1 VKKLYDQREVS
12 RLTGISES
20 QIRYW
25 DRQGLITHREKDRG
39 RLWFDFQSLVAFR
52 TVRDLRRQ
60 GVSLR
65 RIRHCVEKLR
75 QIMPGLKQPLSEV
88 RISLVADQLIL
99 GKNCRRFTPE
109 GQLCIDFT
117 GGESASVTPAS
128 EVSEEL
134 FFQALEDEDAG
145 RLPEA
150 REKYEKLLAAV
161 PDHVDALVNLGTI
174 LFLAGHETAAASRY
188 LQALAINPDHA
199 EANYNLANLMEGQG
213 ELDAAVLFYK
223 KAIQADPE
231 FADAHF
237 NLAMVLEALGNDRAG
252 ITGGAIWNWTR
263 RASGRF
269 IRLRLKSLEDRR
281 ATLPAGAPHP
291 KTNQAA
297 FLEDSGEDQKFF
309 SLWHMLP
316 EPKSP

>member
-25 DRQGLITHREKDRG
+25 DRQGLITHREKERG

-60 GVSLR
+60 GVSLHK
-65 RIRHCVEKLR
+65 IRHCVARLR

-99 GKNCRRFTPE
+99 GKNRRRFTPE

-128 EVSEEL
+128 EASEDL

-145 RLPEA
+145 RLSEA
-150 REKYEKLLAAV
+150 REKYEKILAAV
-161 PDHVDALVNLGTI
+161 PNHVDALVNLGTM
-174 LFLAGHETAAASRY
+174 LFLAGQAGDAASRY
-188 LQALAINPDHA
+188 LQALALNPDHA
-199 EANYNLANLMEGQG
+199 EANYNLANLMEDQG

-223 KAIQADPE
+223 KAVQVEPE

-237 NLAMVLEALGNDRAG
+237 NLAMVLEAMGNDRRARDH
-252 ITGGAIWNWTR
+252 WR
-263 RASGRF
+263 RYLELDPASKWAEF
-269 IRLRLKSLEDRR
+269 IRPRLE
-281 ATLPAGAPHP
+281 
-291 KTNQAA
+291 
-297 FLEDSGEDQKFF
+297 
-309 SLWHMLP
+309 
-316 EPKSP
+316 EP

>member
-25 DRQGLITHREKDRG
+25 DRQGLITHRERDRG

-60 GVSLR
+60 GVSLHK
-65 RIRHCVEKLR
+65 IRHCVAKLR

-99 GKNCRRFTPE
+99 GKNRRRFTPE
-109 GQLCIDFT
+109 GQLFIDFT
-117 GGESASVTPAS
+117 GTESAPVTPTS
-128 EVSEEL
+128 EASEEL
-134 FFQALEDEDAG
+134 FFQALEDEEAG
-145 RLPEA
+145 RLAEA
-150 REKYEKLLAAV
+150 QEKYEQVLAAV
-161 PDHVDALVNLGTI
+161 PDHVDALVNLGTM
-174 LFLAGHETAAASRY
+174 LFLAGHARNAASRY

-199 EANYNLANLMEGQG
+199 EANYNLANLMESQG

-223 KAIQADPE
+223 KAVQVEPE

-237 NLAMVLEALGNDRAG
+237 NLAMVMESLGKG
-252 ITGGAIWNWTR
+252 R
-263 RASGRF
+263 RARDHWRRFLELDPTTKWAEF
-269 IRLRLKSLEDRR
+269 IRLRLE
-281 ATLPAGAPHP
+281 
-291 KTNQAA
+291 
-297 FLEDSGEDQKFF
+297 
-309 SLWHMLP
+309 
-316 EPKSP
+316 EP

>member
-25 DRQGLITHREKDRG
+25 DRQGLITHREKERG

-52 TVRDLRRQ
+52 TVRNLRRQ
-60 GVSLR
+60 GVSLH
-65 RIRHCVEKLR
+65 RIRHCVAKLR

-88 RISLVADQLIL
+88 RISLVAGQLIL
-99 GKNCRRFTPE
+99 GKNRRRFTPE

-117 GGESASVTPAS
+117 GEKSAPVTPAS
-128 EVSEEL
+128 EASEEL

-145 RLPEA
+145 RMSEA
-150 REKYEKLLAAV
+150 REKYEKVLAAV

-174 LFLAGHETAAASRY
+174 LFLTGHPRNAASRY
-188 LQALAINPDHA
+188 LQALAINPDHT

-223 KAIQADPE
+223 KVVQVNPE
-231 FADAHF
+231 FANAHF
-237 NLAMVLEALGNDRAG
+237 NLALILEALGKG
-252 ITGGAIWNWTR
+252 R
-263 RASGRF
+263 RARDHWRRYLELDPATKWAEF
-269 IRLRLKSLEDRR
+269 IRRRLE
-281 ATLPAGAPHP
+281 
-291 KTNQAA
+291 
-297 FLEDSGEDQKFF
+297 
-309 SLWHMLP
+309 
-316 EPKSP
+316 EP

>member
-1 VKKLYDQREVS
+1 MKKLYDQKEVS

-20 QIRYW
+20 QVRYW

-60 GVSLR
+60 GVSLHK
-65 RIRHCVEKLR
+65 IRNCVAKLR
-75 QIMPGLKQPLSEV
+75 RIMPGLKQPLAEV

-99 GKNCRRFTPE
+99 GKNRRRFTPE

-117 GGESASVTPAS
+117 GEEGASVTPAS
-128 EVSEEL
+128 ETSEEL

-150 REKYEKLLAAV
+150 REKYEQVLAAA
-161 PDHVDALVNLGTI
+161 PNHVDSLVNLGTI
-174 LFLAGHETAAASRY
+174 LFLAGEAGDATSRY
-188 LQALAINPDHA
+188 LQALAINPDHP

-213 ELDAAVLFYK
+213 ELDAAVLFYR
-223 KAIQADPE
+223 KAVEVEPE

-237 NLAMVLEALGNDRAG
+237 NLAMVLESLGNDRRARDH
-252 ITGGAIWNWTR
+252 WR
-263 RASGRF
+263 RYLELDPASQWAEF
-269 IRLRLKSLEDRR
+269 IRRRLE
-281 ATLPAGAPHP
+281 
-291 KTNQAA
+291 
-297 FLEDSGEDQKFF
+297 
-309 SLWHMLP
+309 
-316 EPKSP
+316 EP

>member
-1 VKKLYDQREVS
+1 MKQLYDQREVS

-25 DRQGLITHREKDRG
+25 DRQGLITRREQDRG

-65 RIRHCVEKLR
+65 RIRNCLAKLR
-75 QIMPGLKQPLSEV
+75 RIMPGLKHPLSEV
-88 RISLVADQLIL
+88 RISLVENQLVL
-99 GKNCRRFTPE
+99 GKNRRRFTPE
-109 GQLCIDFT
+109 GQLFIDFN
-117 GGESASVTPAS
+117 GVESAA
-128 EVSEEL
+128 VSHAPEAFEEL

-150 REKYEKLLAAV
+150 REKYEKVLAAV

-174 LFLAGHETAAASRY
+174 LFLSDHITAAASRY
-188 LQALAINPDHA
+188 LQALALNPDHP

-213 ELDAAVLFYK
+213 ELDAAILFYK
-223 KAIQADPE
+223 KAIQGEPE

-237 NLAMVLEALGNDRAG
+237 NLAMVLESVGNEKRARDH
-252 ITGGAIWNWTR
+252 WR
-263 RASGRF
+263 RYLELDPESQWAEF
-269 IRLRLKSLEDRR
+269 IQRRLE
-281 ATLPAGAPHP
+281 
-291 KTNQAA
+291 
-297 FLEDSGEDQKFF
+297 EI
-309 SLWHMLP
+309 
-316 EPKSP
+316 

>member
-1 VKKLYDQREVS
+1 MKQLYDQREVS

-60 GVSLR
+60 GVSLHK
-65 RIRHCVEKLR
+65 IRNCVAKLR

-99 GKNCRRFTPE
+99 GKNRRRFTPE

-117 GGESASVTPAS
+117 GGEIAPVTPTPEA
-128 EVSEEL
+128 SEEL
-134 FFQALEDEDAG
+134 FFEALEDEDAG
-145 RLPEA
+145 RLSEA
-150 REKYEKLLAAV
+150 REKYEQVLAAV

-174 LFLAGHETAAASRY
+174 LFLTGHEPAAATRY
-188 LQALAINPDHA
+188 LQALALNPDHA

-213 ELDAAVLFYK
+213 ELDAAILFYK
-223 KAIQADPE
+223 KAIQVEPE

-237 NLAMVLEALGNDRAG
+237 NLAMVLEALG
-252 ITGGAIWNWTR
+252 
-263 RASGRF
+263 
-269 IRLRLKSLEDRR
+269 
-281 ATLPAGAPHP
+281 
-291 KTNQAA
+291 Q
-297 FLEDSGEDQKFF
+297 
-309 SLWHMLP
+309 
-316 EPKSP
+316 

>member
-1 VKKLYDQREVS
+1 VKHLYDQWEVS

-60 GVSLR
+60 GVSLYK
-65 RIRHCVEKLR
+65 IRHCVARLR
-75 QIMPGLKQPLSEV
+75 QIMPGLKQPLAEV

-99 GKNCRRFTPE
+99 GKNRRRFTPE

-117 GGESASVTPAS
+117 GGESASVTPAAS
-128 EVSEEL
+128 ASEEL

-145 RLPEA
+145 RVSEA
-150 REKYEKLLAAV
+150 QEKYEKILIAV

-174 LFLAGHETAAASRY
+174 LFLRGQARDAAARY
-188 LQALAINPDHA
+188 LQALAHNPDHA
-199 EANYNLANLMEGQG
+199 EANYNLANLMEDQG
-213 ELDAAVLFYK
+213 ELDAAVLFYQ
-223 KAIQADPE
+223 KAVQVDPE

-237 NLAMVLEALGNDRAG
+237 NLAMVLEALGNDRRARDH
-252 ITGGAIWNWTR
+252 WR
-263 RASGRF
+263 RYLELEPASKWAEF
-269 IRLRLKSLEDRR
+269 IRLRLEE
-281 ATLPAGAPHP
+281 H
-291 KTNQAA
+291 
-297 FLEDSGEDQKFF
+297 
-309 SLWHMLP
+309 
-316 EPKSP
+316 

>member
-60 GVSLR
+60 GVSLHK
-65 RIRHCVEKLR
+65 IRHCVAKLR

-99 GKNCRRFTPE
+99 GKNRRRFTPE
-109 GQLCIDFT
+109 GQLFIDFT
-117 GGESASVTPAS
+117 GGESAPVTPTS
-128 EVSEEL
+128 EGSEEL
-134 FFQALEDEDAG
+134 FFQGLEDEEAG
-145 RLPEA
+145 RLSEA
-150 REKYEKLLAAV
+150 REKYEKVLAAV

-174 LFLAGHETAAASRY
+174 LFLTGHARNAASRY

-199 EANYNLANLMEGQG
+199 EANYNLANLMESQG

-223 KAIQADPE
+223 KVVQVDPE
-231 FADAHF
+231 FANAHF
-237 NLAMVLEALGNDRAG
+237 NLALILEALGNK
-252 ITGGAIWNWTR
+252 R
-263 RASGRF
+263 RARDHWRRYLELDPATKWAEF
-269 IRLRLKSLEDRR
+269 IRRRLE
-281 ATLPAGAPHP
+281 
-291 KTNQAA
+291 
-297 FLEDSGEDQKFF
+297 
-309 SLWHMLP
+309 
-316 EPKSP
+316 EP